1 MLNVDFSFV
10 RLSGHDIPFLLMDV
24 TLRKRGREIFP
35 PTKDMAEERMAL
47 MCVYLHSSEL
57 GYVFGVSFSLTG

>member
-24 TLRKRGREIFP
+24 TLRKRGREIFS
-35 PTKDMAEERMAL
+35 PTKDMAEEHMAL
-47 MCVYLHSSEL
+47 MCV
-57 GYVFGVSFSLTG
+57 